1 MEAADMNVVALP
13 EEPRRIR
20 RRMLLATAA
29 RQRLDEATPPR
40 RARAWI
46 NGREAG
52 GQDPRFAHLS
62 RVHD

>member
-29 RQRLDEATPPR
+29 RQRLEGTPPA

-46 NGREAG
+46 NGRETG

>member
-1 MEAADMNVVALP
+1 MKPAQVNVVVLP

-20 RRMLLATAA
+20 RRILLATAA
-29 RQRLDEATPPR
+29 RQRLDVAPSPR
-40 RARAWI
+40 GRAWI

>member
-1 MEAADMNVVALP
+1 MEPAQVNGVVLP
-13 EEPRRIR
+13 EEPRRTR
-20 RRMLLATAA
+20 RRILLATAA
-29 RQRLDEATPPR
+29 RQRLEFTDPPR
-40 RARAWI
+40 GRAWI

>member
-13 EEPRRIR
+13 EEPKRIR

-29 RQRLDEATPPR
+29 RQRLEVTPPP

>member
-1 MEAADMNVVALP
+1 MEAADVKVVVLP

-29 RQRLDEATPPR
+29 RQRLEAPPPGR
-40 RARAWI
+40 GRVWI

-62 RVHD
+62 CVHD

>member
-1 MEAADMNVVALP
+1 MEPAQVNVVVLP

-29 RQRLDEATPPR
+29 RQRLDPTTR
-40 RARAWI
+40 HGRVWI

-52 GQDPRFAHLS
+52 GPNPRFAHLS